1 MKISY
6 NWLKDLL
13 EFDLNVEETSKL
25 LTDIGLEVEKTQIY
39 KTPLTDL
46 SKLLVGEVIKC
57 EKHPNADRLQL
68 TEINIGSKNNLQI
81 ICGAPN
87 VATGQKVVVATV
99 GCQLTTI
106 NNDSFKIKKSKIRGI
121 ESEGMLCAEDEI
133 GVGTDHD
140 GIIVLKDKFKVGSS
154 VKKIY
159 KKFEDHIFEIGLT
172 PNRCDAISHYG
183 VARDLRAALS
193 YRNGTKN
200 ELILPS
206 ILNFTNLR
214 LAPTISVNIS
224 NPNLCNRFCGL
235 VIKGI
240 KVQPSSQRIINR
252 LKSIGLNTINNI
264 VDITNLVMHELGQP
278 LHAYDLDTIKS
289 GNIEIK
295 TLDSGLS
302 FTTLEGND
310 ITLHEDDLMVC
321 DGDIPM
327 CIAGVYGGKNHSVNN
342 TTKTIF
348 LESAFFNPVS
358 IRKTAKRHNLNTD
371 SSYRFE
377 RGVDIDL
384 VEYALK
390 RAAALI
396 IDDCKS
402 EIICDV
408 IDEYPNKDEEKNIVI
423 NFEKINN
430 LIGYEIDKLKIKSI
444 LNLLDFKI
452 NNVNDISAGVTIPQ
466 YRHDVNRECDV
477 VEEILRIHG
486 YNNIPN
492 DEHVKFSLSPISNS
506 HYKYQNLISN
516 YLSSLGL
523 NEIMNNSLVSEKSNS
538 NEKNLVTLKNSIS
551 NDISIMRP
559 NLIDGILNS
568 ISYNL
573 NRKSLTNN
581 FFEFGSIYH
590 KIGKKYVQKKILGI
604 ALNGEIISK
613 TWATNSVKTDFFH
626 LKNII
631 INLFRKFNLPF
642 FEEISENR
650 DLQIKIE
657 NKLIASINQV
667 SLSKL
672 NSSGIK
678 SEVYY
683 SYVDLDLF
691 YLLIN
696 DKSFDVK
703 PISKYPKVVRDFSF
717 LIYDK
722 VLFNDVRDTVL
733 SISPKYINEVNLTD
747 SYNPKNN
754 NGKISYSFSVSISS
768 NEKTM
773 SDKEIKIISEKIIS
787 TVSKKH
793 EAVIRD
799 Q

>member
-13 EFDLNVEETSKL
+13 DFDLNVEETSKL

-46 SKLLVGEVIKC
+46 SKLLVGEVVKC

-159 KKFEDHIFEIGLT
+159 KKYEDHVFEIGLT

-214 LAPTISVNIS
+214 LAPTISVNIL
-224 NPNLCNRFCGL
+224 NHNLCNRFCGL

-240 KVQPSSQRIINR
+240 KVQPSSQKIINR

-295 TLDSGLS
+295 TLDSGVS

-358 IRKTAKRHNLNTD
+358 VRKTAKRHNLNTD

-486 YNNIPN
+486 YNNIPIDKN
-492 DEHVKFSLSPISNS
+492 VKFSISSLLNKT
-506 HYKYQNLISN
+506 HKYQNIISD
-516 YLSSLGL
+516 YLSSIGF
-523 NEIMNNSLVSEKSNS
+523 NEIMNNSLVSENS
-538 NEKNLVTLKNSIS
+538 NTNNKDSVFLKNSLS
-551 NDISIMRP
+551 KDISLMR
-559 NLIDGILNS
+559 NDLKSGFLSS

-573 NRKSLTNN
+573 NRKSISNN
-581 FFEFGSIYH
+581 LYEFGSIYY
-590 KIGKKYVQKKILGI
+590 KSGKSYEEKKVLGV
-604 ALNGEIISK
+604 ALNGDVISK
-613 TWATNSVKTDFFH
+613 NWSNNNVKSNLFI

-631 INLFRKFNLPF
+631 VNLMNRFNISHS
-642 FEEISENR
+642 EEISNNGNLHIKVLDKVIATIEQINMN
-650 DLQIKIE
+650 DLKE
-657 NKLIASINQV
+657 F
-667 SLSKL
+667 
-672 NSSGIK
+672 GIK
-678 SEVYY
+678 SDVYF
-683 SYVDLDLF
+683 SNVDLDLF
-691 YLLIN
+691 YSLIN
-696 DKSFDVK
+696 DDFFNVK
-703 PISKYPKVVRDFSF
+703 PISKFPIVVRDFSF
-717 LIYDK
+717 LIDDDILY
-722 VLFNDVRDTVL
+722 RDIKSTVM
-733 SISPKYINEVNLTD
+733 SVSPKLINGVSLID
-747 SYNPKNN
+747 SYKSDNTKN
-754 NGKISYSFSVSISS
+754 KISYSFSVSLSS
-768 NEKTM
+768 KEKTL
-773 SDKEIKIISEKIIS
+773 SDKEIKSISEKIIKS
-787 TVSKKH
+787 VSKKH
-793 EAVIRD
+793 DAVIRD